1 MSCFGAYSQYY
12 DLLYAD
18 KDYAAEVDYVCGLLK
33 RYADGK
39 SCSLLELGSG
49 TGVHAELM
57 ARNGFSIHGVEL
69 SEQMLESARRREK
82 ASNSDVR
89 VFQGDARNY
98 RAGQRFDAVISLF
111 HVLSYQT
118 TDDDLGRMLETAA
131 IHLDAGGLFI
141 FDFWYG
147 PAVLRQGPS
156 VRVKRLEN
164 EFVSVVRIAEPEMH
178 DTECLV
184 DVNYTIFSEDR
195 KEGRIEK
202 LQETHRMRYFFLH
215 ELDAHLER
223 VGFSRLVA
231 EEWLTGALPST
242 QTWGVTVVC
251 KRIRP

>member
-1 MSCFGAYSQYY
+1 MSSFGTYSQYY

-18 KDYAAEVDYVCGLLK
+18 KDYAVEVAYVCGLLQK
-33 RYADGK
+33 YAHGK
-39 SCSLLELGSG
+39 PHNLLELGSG

-57 ARNGFSIHGVEL
+57 ASNGFAIHGVEL
-69 SEQMLESARRREK
+69 SEQMLESARQREEAGK
-82 ASNSDVR
+82 GGVR
-89 VFQGDARNY
+89 FFQGDARNY
-98 RAGQRFDAVISLF
+98 RAGQQFDAVISLF
-111 HVLSYQT
+111 HVLSYQA
-118 TDDDLGRMLETAA
+118 TDEDLRNMLGTAA
-131 IHLDAGGLFI
+131 IHLDAGGLFL

-178 DTECLV
+178 DAECVV
-184 DVNYTIFSEDR
+184 DVNYTIFAEDR
-195 KEGRIEK
+195 EEGRIDK

-223 VGFSRLVA
+223 AGFSRLVA
-231 EEWLTGALPST
+231 EEWLTGAPPST

-251 KRIRP
+251 RKNRQ